1 MRDPHKFAQFTH
13 NLARAEN
20 GDPEI
25 DAKQLIVLMSSPWK
39 EVARS

>member
-13 NLARAEN
+13 NLARVEN

-25 DAKQLIVLMSSPWK
+25 DTKIA
-39 EVARS
+39 